1 MPFRLIRFL
10 ARILSADRPERS
22 ANRSFALH
30 MPVFRRVVAACFTW
44 ACLGAA
50 ALPALPA
57 HAEVVVVLNSG
68 DASVTLID
76 RDSQKVLETFP
87 VGKEPHHLIATPDDR
102 SLIVANAVGND
113 LVFLDPVSGR
123 VQQRVPDI
131 DDPYHIGFS
140 PDQKWFVVTGNRL
153 DRVDLYRWDGRALK
167 PAKQLPLGRT
177 PSHIAFTAD
186 SRIAFVTLQDS
197 NEVAAIDLPTQT
209 LLWRMEAG
217 SAPAGIWVT
226 PDQRY
231 LLVGMTGADYVAVID
246 WRTRAVVK
254 QIQTGKGAHNFR
266 ALGDKRHLLLT
277 NRVSGTISI
286 LDQQTLTKVGDITG
300 LPPGPDDMELAAD
313 GKTLWVTFRW
323 ARSVG
328 VIDVPSRK
336 LVKTIRVGR
345 SPHGIYFRTRAPLY

>member
-1 MPFRLIRFL
+1 M
-10 ARILSADRPERS
+10 A
-22 ANRSFALH
+22 
-30 MPVFRRVVAACFTW
+30 W
-44 ACLGAA
+44 
-50 ALPALPA
+50 LPATA
-57 HAEVVVVLNSG
+57 QAEVVVVLNSG

-76 RDSQKVLETFP
+76 RDTQKVLETFP
-87 VGKEPHHLIATPDDR
+87 VGKEPHHLIATPDNK

-113 LVFLDPVSGR
+113 LVLLDPVTGK

-131 DDPYHIGFS
+131 DDPYQIGFS

-153 DRVDLYRWDGRALK
+153 DRVDLYRWDGKALK
-167 PAKQLPLGRT
+167 MAKQLPLAKT
-177 PSHIAFTAD
+177 PSHVAFTDD
-186 SRIAFVTLQDS
+186 SRVAFITLQDS
-197 NEVAAIDLPTQT
+197 NEVVAIDLPTQT
-209 LLWRMEAG
+209 VMWRMEAG

-226 PDQRY
+226 PDQKY

-246 WRTRAVVK
+246 WRARTVVK

-266 ALGDKRHLLLT
+266 ALGDKRHLFLS

-286 LDQQTLTKVGDITG
+286 IDQQSLSKVGDITG
-300 LPPGPDDMELAAD
+300 LLPGPDDMELSAD

-323 ARSVG
+323 ARAVG

-336 LVKTIRVGR
+336 LMKTIKVGK

>member
-1 MPFRLIRFL
+1 M
-10 ARILSADRPERS
+10 SA
-22 ANRSFALH
+22 L
-30 MPVFRRVVAACFTW
+30 RRVVAAVVS
-44 ACLGAA
+44 AGSLVVAL
-50 ALPALPA
+50 LPAPA
-57 HAEVVVVLNSG
+57 LAEVVVVLNSG

-76 RDSQKVLETFP
+76 RDTQKVLETFP
-87 VGKEPHHLIATPDDR
+87 VGKEPHHLIATPDNK

-113 LVFLDPVSGR
+113 LVLLDPVTGK
-123 VQQRVPDI
+123 VQQRVADI
-131 DDPYHIGFS
+131 DDPYQIGFS

-153 DRVDLYRWDGRALK
+153 DRVDLYRWDGKALK
-167 PAKQLPLGRT
+167 MARQLPLAKT
-177 PSHIAFTAD
+177 PSHVAFTDD

-197 NEVAAIDLPTQT
+197 NEVVAIDLPTQT
-209 LLWRMEAG
+209 VMWRMEAG

-226 PDQRY
+226 PDQKY

-246 WRTRAVVK
+246 WRARTVVK

-266 ALGDKRHLLLT
+266 ALGDRRHLFLS

-286 LDQQTLTKVGDITG
+286 IDQQSLSKVGDITG
-300 LPPGPDDMELAAD
+300 LLPGPDDMELSAD

-323 ARSVG
+323 ARAVG

-336 LVKTIRVGR
+336 LMKTIKVGK

>member
-1 MPFRLIRFL
+1 M
-10 ARILSADRPERS
+10 SA
-22 ANRSFALH
+22 L
-30 MPVFRRVVAACFTW
+30 RRVVAAVVS
-44 ACLGAA
+44 AGSLVVAL
-50 ALPALPA
+50 LPAPA
-57 HAEVVVVLNSG
+57 LAEVVVVLNSG

-76 RDSQKVLETFP
+76 RETQKVLETFP
-87 VGKEPHHLIATPDDR
+87 VGKEPHHLIATPDNK

-113 LVFLDPVSGR
+113 LVLLDPVTGK
-123 VQQRVPDI
+123 VQQRVADI
-131 DDPYHIGFS
+131 DDPYQIGFS

-153 DRVDLYRWDGRALK
+153 DRVDLYRWDGKALK
-167 PAKQLPLGRT
+167 MARQLPLAKT
-177 PSHIAFTAD
+177 PSHVAFTDD

-197 NEVAAIDLPTQT
+197 NEVVAIDLPTQT
-209 LLWRMEAG
+209 VMWRMEAG

-226 PDQRY
+226 PDQKY

-246 WRTRAVVK
+246 WRARTVVK

-266 ALGDKRHLLLT
+266 ALGDRRHLFLS

-286 LDQQTLTKVGDITG
+286 IDQQSLSKVGDITG
-300 LPPGPDDMELAAD
+300 LLPGPDDMELSAD

-323 ARSVG
+323 ARAVG

-336 LVKTIRVGR
+336 LMKTIKVGK

>member
-1 MPFRLIRFL
+1 M
-10 ARILSADRPERS
+10 SA
-22 ANRSFALH
+22 L
-30 MPVFRRVVAACFTW
+30 RRVVAAVVS
-44 ACLGAA
+44 AGSLVVAL
-50 ALPALPA
+50 LPAPA
-57 HAEVVVVLNSG
+57 LAEVVVVLNSG

-76 RDSQKVLETFP
+76 RDTQKVLETFP
-87 VGKEPHHLIATPDDR
+87 VGKEPHHLIATPDNK

-113 LVFLDPVSGR
+113 LVLLDPVAGK
-123 VQQRVPDI
+123 VQQRVADI
-131 DDPYHIGFS
+131 DDPYQIGFS

-153 DRVDLYRWDGRALK
+153 DRVDLYRWDGKALK
-167 PAKQLPLGRT
+167 MARQLPLAKT
-177 PSHIAFTAD
+177 PSHVAFTDD

-197 NEVAAIDLPTQT
+197 NEVVAIDLPTQT
-209 LLWRMEAG
+209 VMWRMEAG

-226 PDQRY
+226 PDQKY

-246 WRTRAVVK
+246 WRARTVVK

-266 ALGDKRHLLLT
+266 ALGDRRHLFLS

-286 LDQQTLTKVGDITG
+286 IDQQSLSKVGDITG
-300 LPPGPDDMELAAD
+300 LLPGPDDMELSAD

-323 ARSVG
+323 ARAVG

-336 LVKTIRVGR
+336 LMKTIKVGK